1 MTSEELTSSM
11 INSYPSIPRKIS
23 VTTSGNTG
31 IATAGYPGISTVNA
45 GPYSING
52 SISSSYDTL
61 DLGDDQVI
69 SIGTDF
75 TMTGKVLK
83 SCLKTLLPLAM
94 KEYPEDFV

>member
-11 INSYPSIPRKIS
+11 INSYPKS
-23 VTTSGNTG
+23 TNNTG
-31 IATAGYPGISTVNA
+31 ITTAGYPGISTVNA

>member
-1 MTSEELTSSM
+1 MLSQELKNSM
-11 INSYPSIPRKIS
+11 IRSYSES
-23 VTTSGNTG
+23 TNNTG
-31 IATAGYPGISTVNA
+31 IATAVYPGINTINA
-45 GPYSING
+45 GPYNING
-52 SISSSYDTL
+52 SISSGYGTL
-61 DLGDDQVI
+61 NLGDDQVI

>member
-1 MTSEELTSSM
+1 MTSGDTKDSLTVC
-11 INSYPSIPRKIS
+11 YPSTPRNID
-23 VTTSGNTG
+23 VTTSVNTG
-31 IATAGYPGISTVNA
+31 IGINTINA

-52 SISSSYDTL
+52 SISSNHHPL
-61 DLGDDQVI
+61 DLRDDQII

>member
-23 VTTSGNTG
+23 VATSGNTG
-31 IATAGYPGISTVNA
+31 ITTAGYPGISTVNA

-69 SIGTDF
+69 TIGTDF

-94 KEYPEDFV
+94 EEYPEDFV